1 MLKQAFYRRMI
12 DIYHF
17 LAQVESIHGD
27 VDLVVSYIE
36 KCLSYAR
43 KLKES
48 ARDEYDEKMAN
59 AVIEMYELVLSTMRR
74 EILVEDFKEKM
85 WELEKKYPEFF
96 DRGHRDIGK
105 PEESVRAII
114 HRIEYMVNRYDVK
127 YPFYDMH
134 RCNDR

>member
-12 DIYHF
+12 DYYTF

-27 VDLVVSYIE
+27 IDLVASFIE
-36 KCLSYAR
+36 KSLNYAK

-48 ARDEYDEKMAN
+48 ARDEYDEKIAN
-59 AVIEMYELVLSTMRR
+59 AAIEMNELILAVMKR
-74 EILVEDFKEKM
+74 EILVEDFKDKL
-85 WELEKKYPEFF
+85 WEVEKKYPEFF
-96 DRGHRDIGK
+96 ARGHRDIGT
-105 PEESVRAII
+105 PEEAVRAII

>member
-1 MLKQAFYRRMI
+1 VKMLKQAFYRRMI

-96 DRGHRDIGK
+96 ER
-105 PEESVRAII
+105 S
-114 HRIEYMVNRYDVK
+114 
-127 YPFYDMH
+127 
-134 RCNDR
+134 